1 MRVSGVRLDKTLVID
16 HGLDTREWVF
26 KKLTER
32 EMIKRA
38 QTNGQGPNAKKRAN
52 ERKRQSDR
60 D

>member
-1 MRVSGVRLDKTLVID
+1 VRLDKTLVID